1 MLQYKSPYLATRI
14 KVMKKGIL
22 LALAL
27 SLTFVIGCK
36 EDETPIIDDN
46 PPAEKTR
53 FELVTE
59 GAWKVSD
66 GTIVPEIEVDIL
78 GNTIT
83 VNTYWDLL
91 KQLGGGEV
99 KECDKDNLMYLNADS
114 TVLQDEGP
122 TKCDPNDPQSED
134 GGKWNF
140 MENETKLNF
149 SSFPFDPT
157 QSPQVLDIDS
167 LTATDMHLSMIYP
180 FKDPIT
186 GKETNHTI
194 KLKFV
199 NTK

>member
-1 MLQYKSPYLATRI
+1 MCKSPYLAARI
-14 KVMKKGIL
+14 RVMKKAIL
-22 LALAL
+22 WMMAAGLMF
-27 SLTFVIGCK
+27 TIGCT
-36 EDETPIIDDN
+36 EDESPIDDDN
-46 PPAEKTR
+46 PPVQKTR
-53 FELVTE
+53 HDFVTE

-78 GNTIT
+78 GNKIT

-99 KECDKDNLMYLNADS
+99 KDCDKDNLMYLNADS

-122 TKCDPNDPQSED
+122 TKCDANDPQSED

-167 LTATDMHLSMIYP
+167 LTAMDMHLSMLYP

-186 GKETNHTI
+186 GKETTHSI